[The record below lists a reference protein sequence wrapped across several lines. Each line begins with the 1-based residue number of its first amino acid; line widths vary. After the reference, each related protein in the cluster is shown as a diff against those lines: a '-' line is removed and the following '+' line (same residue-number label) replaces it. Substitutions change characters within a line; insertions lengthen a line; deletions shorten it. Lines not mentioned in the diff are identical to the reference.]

1 MLLAFDGG
9 RKVVIDLPAIRP
21 ISKRSTLTAAVCSHW
36 GFFLTSDSAGS
47 SMGLFT
53 SREHAGRFIADDPFV
68 VEGLAVPRILEW
80 DVVRFDYADPASLPI
95 GEGRQ
100 HR

>member
-1 MLLAFDGG
+1 
-9 RKVVIDLPAIRP
+9 
-21 ISKRSTLTAAVCSHW
+21 
-36 GFFLTSDSAGS
+36 
-47 SMGLFT
+47 MGLFT